1 MTGFAPPGPRGP
13 WGSMTG
19 FAPPGRLEVF
29 MRSVNPVM
37 PPPLRLR
44 RRKRRAASPLSTLQ
58 QARARGPARPP
69 ARRATA
75 ATGSAPQQQAWDRGA
90 GSSNAAAGV
99 GRHRSPER
107 IKTSKRGGPVTA
119 RARGPAPPPARRAT
133 AATGSAPQQQAWDR
147 GAGSSNA
154 AAGVGRHRSPER
166 IKTSKR
172 GGPVTAHARGPARKR
187 GTAGDRGPAR
197 PPARRTPAATGSA
210 PQQRAWERGAGLKQR
225 SSGRGTSQVTRA
237 HKDF

>member
-1 MTGFAPPGPRGP
+1 MTGSP
-13 WGSMTG
+13 
-19 FAPPGRLEVF
+19 RLEVF

-75 ATGSAPQQQAWDRGA
+75 ATGSAPQQRARDRGA
-90 GSSNAAAGV
+90 GLSNAAAGV

-119 RARGPAPPPARRAT
+119 RARGPAPPRHGARPRQQAQRRSSER
-133 AATGSAPQQQAWDR
+133 GSAAPA
-147 GAGSSNA
+147 SSNA

-166 IKTSKR
+166 IKISKR
-172 GGPVTAHARGPARKR
+172 GGPVTARARGPARKR
-187 GTAGDRGPAR
+187 GTTHDRGPAR
-197 PPARRTPAATGSA
+197 PQARRATAATGSA